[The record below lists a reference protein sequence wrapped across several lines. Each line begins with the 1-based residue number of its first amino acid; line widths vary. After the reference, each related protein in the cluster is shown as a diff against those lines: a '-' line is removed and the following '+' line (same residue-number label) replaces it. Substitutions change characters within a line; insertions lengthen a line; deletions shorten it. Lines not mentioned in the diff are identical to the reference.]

1 MAEPPAPDALTAPLL
16 PFAGE
21 APPAPDWYRRA
32 LAATPETFR
41 IPADGALIEGLAWGE
56 RGQPGLLLIHGA
68 GGHAG
73 WWRATAPYLAK
84 HRRVAA
90 FSLSGMGRSGWRDR
104 YSLDR
109 YADEALAVIEAAGLG
124 ETPVVVGH
132 SFGGR
137 VALRLAARDGG
148 RLKAAVAVDTIIRA
162 PGAPGMKGGLWPA
175 KPTRVYPTLAEALA
189 RFRLAP
195 LQPCE
200 NLFLVD
206 AVARESLGPP
216 PEGDSGG
223 GEGWTWTF
231 DPMLWA
237 HLDDSRAAVD
247 DLLAAGCP
255 AGLVFGEKS
264 QLMGPA
270 QVAMVRG
277 LAPGAPVCIVP
288 EAEHHIMLDQP
299 LALVAAL
306 DGMLAGWPQEERL

>member
-1 MAEPPAPDALTAPLL
+1 MAEMDAPETLTAPLAR
-16 PFAGE
+16 FDGE
-21 APPAPDWYRRA
+21 RPPAPDWYSRA
-32 LAATPETFR
+32 LEIAPETFR
-41 IPADGALIEGLAWGE
+41 IPVGDIEIEGLAWGE
-56 RGQPGLLLIHGA
+56 RGQPGLLLMHGA

-84 HRRVAA
+84 GRRVAA

-104 YSLDR
+104 YSLDS

-124 ETPVVVGH
+124 NAPVVVGH

-137 VALRLAARDGG
+137 VAMRLAARDGG
-148 RLKAAVAVDTIIRA
+148 RLGAAIAVDTIIRA
-162 PGAPGMKGGLWPA
+162 PGEAGMRGGLWPP
-175 KPTRVYPTLAEALA
+175 KPTRVYPTLAAALA

-216 PEGDSGG
+216 KDGS
-223 GEGWTWTF
+223 EGWTWTF

-237 HLDDSRAAVD
+237 HMDDPSRAVD
-247 DLLAAGCP
+247 DLRAAGCP
-255 AGLVFGEKS
+255 TGLVFGEKS

-270 QVAMVRG
+270 KVAMVRG
-277 LAPGAPVCIVP
+277 LAPATPVCIVP

-306 DGMLAGWPQEERL
+306 DGMLAGWPLEDRR